1 MNDIQ
6 DLLKVADNL
15 IAAATNGTSIKG
27 NVPKTP
33 LDVKEETLMVELF
46 DDVYDLVKTKKFHI
60 DGKSATVVLNTT

>member
-15 IAAATNGTSIKG
+15 VAAATNGTSIKG

-33 LDVKEETLMVELF
+33 LDVEEE
-46 DDVYDLVKTKKFHI
+46 
-60 DGKSATVVLNTT
+60 